1 LKAKLID
8 DARQKTYALVF
19 ETGDDV
25 CERLLSFAREH
36 DIDCA
41 QLSGLG
47 AFSRVVLG
55 YFDWEKKEYER
66 IPVEEQVELLSL
78 VGDIARAED
87 GGPKLHAHV
96 VIGRRDGSAR
106 GGHLIDARVR
116 PTLELILVE
125 SPAHLRRRSD
135 PETGLALISL

>member
-1 LKAKLID
+1 MKAKLID

-25 CERLLSFAREH
+25 CDLLLSFAREH
-36 DIDCA
+36 DVDCA
-41 QLSGLG
+41 QLTGLG
-47 AFSRVVLG
+47 AFSRAVLG
-55 YFDWEKKEYER
+55 YFDWEKKVYER
-66 IPVEEQVELLSL
+66 IPIEEQVELLSL
-78 VGDIARAED
+78 VGDIARTDD

-96 VIGRRDGSAR
+96 VLGKRDGSAC
-106 GGHLIDARVR
+106 GGHLIEAQVR

-125 SPAHLRRRSD
+125 SPEHLRRRSD